1 MKIMRLIFALNKLSN
16 TSKPN
21 FPVVYNIEVARNL
34 LIEAFDEAHT
44 IIDAYLQLGEQ
55 YILTVDYSL
64 VKIENAL
71 AIYRS
76 KEKLKC
82 PEIQI
87 KIQNFFVLN
96 EKHEKNFF
104 QHGLKAIY
112 NNFTISQKIKVNLD
126 TIEDYFEVRDNHGK
140 PQTYELLKF
149 KAIIP

>member
-21 FPVVYNIEVARNL
+21 FPVVYNIKVARNL

-82 PEIQI
+82 PEIQL
-87 KIQNFFVLN
+87 KIQNFFRLYI
-96 EKHEKNFF
+96 
-104 QHGLKAIY
+104 G
-112 NNFTISQKIKVNLD
+112 
-126 TIEDYFEVRDNHGK
+126 
-140 PQTYELLKF
+140 
-149 KAIIP
+149 